1 MSSPNESGKRGKSI
15 FLRATLAA
23 VLLLIAAIAVG
34 ELLGWPFLRQPFER
48 FASAQ
53 LHRTVRISEPFQLR
67 LIGSSLRLKLG
78 GFWISA
84 PPGFDA
90 PHLVSTNN
98 AALELRYTDLY
109 RLKRQDL
116 LRVKSLEVTGIDAR
130 LVRHADGDA
139 TWHFQR
145 DPNQPRK
152 PFPEIE
158 HLIATRGYAEVVD
171 AIREV
176 DLKLDFGTNESSA
189 SANNASYIRATGNY
203 RHKPLKAVLATNG
216 FLPVATRDDRAPPI
230 RSKGSADYA
239 GMHLDFDG
247 TVSDLL
253 GRQNIDGKFVVEGPS
268 LSVLGNFTYSV
279 LPVTDKFS
287 VRGRVKKTGEI
298 WNIDAHAAHI
308 GKSDLS
314 GRFRYDPRPETPS
327 LSGELNGERLY
338 IVDLFPAFGTRR
350 DDGTVVK
357 PRRGKLFAD
366 RPLDLPSLNK
376 MDADIVVRL
385 DHVDLGP
392 AFAEPI
398 RPFNADLTMDK
409 GKLAL
414 AKIAASTA
422 KGSLSGVISIDA
434 HQDPQNP
441 TRKPPIW
448 RIDLQWKDINLEKW
462 LKVSQERKREAKRE
476 GASKVPPAY
485 MTGMLNGRTAL
496 QGTGNSTRELLSSL
510 DGDILMYVRK
520 GTISH
525 LLIEL
530 LGLDVAQ
537 SLGIKLTQDE
547 PLKMQCAVM
556 DFDTKNGIVRPQ
568 AALIDTNVTLILID
582 GSADLGREELNLRLV
597 AKPRN
602 VSPFTLR
609 SPLHIRGT
617 FVDPSIRPESG
628 PIAARVAGGIVLA
641 FVNPLAALLPFV
653 DPGSTDDAPSS
664 CRQILA
670 EFRKQPR

>member
-15 FLRATLAA
+15 FLRVILAA
-23 VLLLIAAIAVG
+23 VLLLATAIAVG
-34 ELLGWPFLRQPFER
+34 ELLGWPFLRQPFES
-48 FASAQ
+48 FAGAQ

-67 LIGSSLRLKLG
+67 LIGTSLRLKVG
-78 GFWISA
+78 GMWISA

-90 PHLVSTNN
+90 PHLISTNH
-98 AALELRYTDLY
+98 AEIELRYRDLY

-116 LRVKSLEVTGIDAR
+116 LRVKSMQVAGIDTR
-130 LVRHADGDA
+130 LIRHANGDA

-158 HLIATRGYAEVVD
+158 HLIATHGYAEVVD
-171 AIREV
+171 AIYEA

-203 RHKPLKAVLATNG
+203 RQKPLKAVLATNG
-216 FLPVATRDDRAPPI
+216 FLPVATRDATAPPI

-247 TVSDLL
+247 LVTDLL
-253 GRQNIDGKFVVEGPS
+253 GQQNIDGSFMVSGPS
-268 LSVLGNFTYSV
+268 LSVLGNFTYTV
-279 LPVTDKFS
+279 LPVTAKFS
-287 VRGRVKKTGEI
+287 VRGRLRKTGEI

-314 GRFRYDPRPETPS
+314 GHFRYDPRPKRPS
-327 LSGELNGERLY
+327 LSGQLNGERLY
-338 IVDLFPAFGTRR
+338 IADLFPAFGTRR

-376 MDADIVVRL
+376 MDADVIVRL

-398 RPFNADLTMDK
+398 RPFNADLTMFK

-422 KGSLSGVISIDA
+422 NGSLAGLISIDA

-441 TRKPPIW
+441 SRAQPIW
-448 RIDLQWKDINLEKW
+448 RIDLHWKDINLEKW
-462 LKVSQERKREAKRE
+462 LQVSRERKQEAKRE
-476 GASKVPPAY
+476 GAREVPPAY
-485 MTGMLNGRTAL
+485 ITGMLNGRTAL
-496 QGTGNSTRELLSSL
+496 QGHGSSTRELLTSL
-510 DGDILMYVRK
+510 DGDVLLYVRK

-530 LGLDVAQ
+530 LGLDLAQ
-537 SLGIKLTQDE
+537 SLGIRLTEDE

-556 DFDTKNGIVRPQ
+556 DFDTKNGILKPQ
-568 AALIDTNVTLILID
+568 AALIDTNVTLLLID
-582 GSADLGREELNLRLV
+582 GSADLGREELDLRLI

-609 SPLHIRGT
+609 SPLRVRGT
-617 FVDPSIRPESG
+617 FVDPSVRPESG
-628 PIAARVAGGIVLA
+628 PIAARVAGSVVLA

-653 DPGSTDDAPSS
+653 DPGSTDDVPSP
-664 CRQILA
+664 CRQTLA
-670 EFRKQPR
+670 ELRKQGR